1 VTAAQASDR
10 GRAARLQRR
19 LLTESDYHQARI
31 LLLLAGFTDGEE
43 PFIGLTRLVKLDFL
57 LRYPAMATRLFP
69 VDAGWTEGAEPARDE
84 LLAVESR
91 MIRYRYG
98 PWDDRYYPM
107 LGALVGRGM
116 LVFTGGRS
124 FAVRVTELG
133 RRVASQIAELPEWQ
147 RTAARI
153 PVLREHLNL
162 SGEQLKN
169 MIYEHLDEVAALP
182 HGAEI

>member
-1 VTAAQASDR
+1 
-10 GRAARLQRR
+10 
-19 LLTESDYHQARI
+19 
-31 LLLLAGFTDGEE
+31 
-43 PFIGLTRLVKLDFL
+43 
-57 LRYPAMATRLFP
+57 
-69 VDAGWTEGAEPARDE
+69 
-84 LLAVESR
+84 

-133 RRVASQIAELPEWQ
+133 RKVASQIAELPEWQ
-147 RTAARI
+147 RTAVRI

-162 SGEQLKN
+162 TGEQLKN

-182 HGAEI
+182 QGAEI